1 MFSLELLSIFRPE
14 RFPFL
19 NKSFLHDRLDWSVNL
34 RWLAV
39 LSFSTAIVLIRLFVG
54 LALPY
59 SKIYFLLLILTTL
72 NLVYWIILRLIKD
85 FTFAE
90 EFVFLFFH
98 IFFDLIILTGL
109 IHYAG
114 GVENPLYLFYIFH
127 IVLSSVMFPR
137 WLAYIIAT
145 IASLLFILLIYLESA
160 GVLFHFCI
168 FEHTLHQ
175 NPHSLALTI
184 LIFVTTM
191 YVSAYI
197 CTTFMMFYRSAK
209 RKIDEQNQLL
219 IKADYE
225 KTRFFQFASH
235 ELKSPVIAIK
245 STLDGILV
253 SRAAHLDETVADLM
267 SRASNRSGQML
278 DMINELLEIS
288 RSRTQFSS
296 GAGDEAHD
304 LSLLLVEIIGNI
316 QPEAE
321 KNQIRID
328 FSGTPPAPFQASEKD
343 LIHIFQNL
351 ISNAVRYTNP
361 GGRVLVALENNARNF
376 RIAVRD
382 TGIGISEEDQKHI
395 FDEFFRAVNAKK
407 LIHYGTGLGLSLVRE
422 LVEKYQGRI
431 EVSSRLNE
439 GSSFTVTFPKRG

>member
-19 NKSFLHDRLDWSVNL
+19 NKSFLHDRLAWSVNL

-39 LSFSTAIVLIRLFVG
+39 LSFSTAIVLIRLFIG

-59 SKIYFLLLILTTL
+59 SKIYFLLLLLTTL
-72 NLVYWIILRLIKD
+72 NLVYWVILKIIKD

-90 EFVFLFFH
+90 EFVFLFLH

-127 IVLSSVMFPR
+127 IVLSSVMFPI
-137 WLAYIIAT
+137 WLAYIIAS
-145 IASLLFILLIYLESA
+145 IANLLFILLVYLEST
-160 GVLFHFCI
+160 GVLHHFCI

-245 STLDGILV
+245 STLDGILL
-253 SRAAHLDETVADLM
+253 SRASQLDETVSDLM
-267 SRASNRSGQML
+267 IRASNRSGQML

-288 RSRTQFSS
+288 RSRTQFSD

-304 LSLLLVEIIGNI
+304 LGLLLGGIIANV

-321 KNQIRID
+321 KNQIKIE
-328 FSGTPPAPFQASEKD
+328 FNGAQTALLPVSEKD

-351 ISNAVRYTNP
+351 ISNAVRYTKP
-361 GGRVLVALENNARNF
+361 GGRVVVGLENQPEFF
-376 RIAVRD
+376 RVTVTD
-382 TGIGISEEDQKHI
+382 TGIGISEEDQNHI
-395 FDEFFRAVNAKK
+395 FDEFFRAANAKK

-422 LVEKYQGRI
+422 LVEKCQGRI
-431 EVSSRLNE
+431 KVSSRLDE
-439 GSSFTVTFPKRG
+439 GSSFIVTFPKRG